1 MDGSGLHLSKNEWE
15 RVVFVGKWLGV
26 GQSGWERISVMPQT
40 IVAFLSFRRFF
51 KEILIFQRK
60 YVN

>member
-1 MDGSGLHLSKNEWE
+1 MSKNEWE

-40 IVAFLSFRRFF
+40 IVAFLSIRRFF
-51 KEILIFQRK
+51 KEIVIFQRK